1 VHVDVVVI
9 DDVCDVL
16 LPFDG
21 VAASISGDDVG
32 ISGESSSSFALTVA
46 DAVAAAAAVVVDVG
60 DGDRQVV
67 VVLVVLAVVGSSCCR
82 EIIVKSVALGLGG
95 D

>member
-16 LPFDG
+16 LPLDG

-32 ISGESSSSFALTVA
+32 ISEESSSSFALPVA
-46 DAVAAAAAVVVDVG
+46 DAVAAAVVVDVG

-67 VVLVVLAVVGSSCCR
+67 VVLVVVAVVVGSGCCR